1 MATFW
6 VSLSGSDSWGGGWLC
21 PLQTVREAISRAG
34 AWAADHP
41 GQDVQIRLRAGIFP
55 ITELLTVTFPRLSIR
70 GAGIGKTILRGAGDG
85 QWQLRVNG
93 GHRFGLSHLTLHTD
107 TEATD
112 ASSLWIEASDEIFVH
127 HVHITQI
134 RFWGIVLG
142 TTDACSPS
150 PANAR
155 ARFEDCVFDPSNAD
169 STTEALLVFNTRDVA
184 VTRCTFRGIP
194 CDGIGLGLFQAV
206 TTARVTT
213 CGFFG
218 PGRGAYYPI
227 SGADLQFTD
236 CEFRTANGLVGANQS
251 DNGALG
257 STHAEGLTVQGC
269 RFTSQSEGKGIQIGA
284 VHDVHIADCTFA
296 RCDAVAIVIDRG
308 NDVVPHPDLS
318 FNCAAGATEPEPAR
332 QIRILNNT
340 FDDNNPAGT
349 LPKIHPDV
357 LVQHLPPG
365 HPLDLVIAG
374 NTFTSPLD
382 SHHCLTLLDEVGE
395 DGTYANIVF
404 EQAANTFSLAPGAVI
419 VSGTVL

>member
-6 VSLSGSDSWGGGWLC
+6 VSGSGNDSWGGGWLC
-21 PLQTVREAISRAG
+21 PLRTVREAVSRAG

-55 ITELLTVTFPRLSIR
+55 VNELLTVTFPRLSIR
-70 GAGIGKTILRGAGDG
+70 GAGIGKTILLGSGDG
-85 QWQLRVNG
+85 QWQIRVNG

-112 ASSLWIEASDEIFVH
+112 ASSLWIEASDEVFVH
-127 HVHITQI
+127 HVHVTEI

-142 TTDACSPS
+142 TTDACLTGPV
-150 PANAR
+150 NAR
-155 ARFEDCVFDPSNAD
+155 ARFEDCVFDQSNPD

-184 VTRCTFRGIP
+184 VTRCTFLGIP

-218 PGRGAYYPI
+218 TGRGAYYPI

-269 RFTSQSEGKGIQIGA
+269 RFTSQNDGKGLQIGA
-284 VHDVHIADCTFA
+284 VHTVLVSSCIFENCIAI
-296 RCDAVAIVIDRG
+296 AIVIDRG
-308 NDVVPHPDLS
+308 NDVVPHPGLV
-318 FNCAAGATEPEPAR
+318 FNCPGDTPLPLPTR
-332 QIRILNNT
+332 QIQVLNNI
-340 FDDNNPAGT
+340 FENNNPLGT
-349 LPKIHPDV
+349 YPKIHPDI
-357 LVQHLPPG
+357 LVQLLPPG

-374 NTFTSPLD
+374 NTFTSPLA
-382 SHHCLTLLDEVGE
+382 SHYCLTLIDEVGE
-395 DGTYANIVF
+395 DGTYANLQF
-404 EQAANTFSLAPGAVI
+404 DPAANTFSLAPGAVI